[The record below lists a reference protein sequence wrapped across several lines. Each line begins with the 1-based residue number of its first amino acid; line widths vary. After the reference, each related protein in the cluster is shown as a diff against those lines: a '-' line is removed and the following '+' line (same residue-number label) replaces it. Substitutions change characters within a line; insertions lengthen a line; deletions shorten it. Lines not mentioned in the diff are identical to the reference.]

1 MSLEEFTKQF
11 IPLVERVIDEIV
23 SSDIK
28 ILEQASKHLIK
39 AGGKR
44 LRPLMLGLFARA
56 FRGDLENAAIAGAAV
71 EILHNFT
78 LVHDDIMDRDQFRR
92 GVPTTH
98 VVYGEPMAIL
108 AGDYLYAKAFRS
120 LLRLR
125 GRISESK
132 LIRIID
138 LLDRASEIV
147 AEGQALDLTL
157 PSFSEV
163 SEEQCLDMIYRKT
176 SSLFIASAGIG
187 VLLGESTEE
196 DLDNSTRY
204 AENAGIAFQIRDDV
218 LGLLGDPSV
227 TGKPVLNDL
236 REGKRTIMVIHTLR
250 KADEKDRTF
259 LLSVVGNKD
268 ASIEDLMRARDLI
281 ISYGGVEIAE
291 EMIKLHLS
299 KALSI
304 LERLRAS
311 APEPSY
317 IDLIR
322 ELTVRLAYREK

>member
-125 GRISESK
+125 GRVSESK